1 MEVNMS
7 ENILTHFCLFTAAI
21 QTEGNKYTAQK
32 KIHETLKSNTTSWWM
47 TYLSCN
53 YLLMYNL

>member
-32 KIHETLKSNTTSWWM
+32 KSMKRLNQTPHLDEWHI
-47 TYLSCN
+47 
-53 YLLMYNL
+53 